1 LIRVRPLRA
10 VAIALMLAR
19 RRLAPPRIQ
28 TMSKISD
35 KPMGV
40 VPDPMP
46 AESEMGN
53 GPERRRAVR
62 YPFTAAAE
70 IIDLSSHARVTGR
83 SSDLGLGGCYIDI
96 LSPFALGSAVLV
108 RLEREKKV
116 FEAMAKVMYAQHS
129 MGMGLAFIE
138 VKPEHQAVLQAWVAE
153 LSGGALPK
161 FDLAA
166 TGPESGN
173 LSTVLT
179 LQQVL
184 NELVSLMVRKKLI
197 NETEGAALLRKLYQ

>member
-1 LIRVRPLRA
+1 
-10 VAIALMLAR
+10 MAR
-19 RRLAPPRIQ
+19 RRLEPPRIQ

-40 VPDPMP
+40 VPGPTP

-153 LSGGALPK
+153 LGGEAMPK

>member
-1 LIRVRPLRA
+1 
-10 VAIALMLAR
+10 
-19 RRLAPPRIQ
+19 
-28 TMSKISD
+28 MSKISD

-40 VPDPMP
+40 APGPMP
-46 AESEMGN
+46 AESELGN

-138 VKPEHQAVLQAWVAE
+138 VKPEHQAVLHVWVAE
-153 LSGGALPK
+153 LGGEAMPK

-173 LSTVLT
+173 LSTVLS